1 MSSERGSDVE
11 VRIRPF
17 RPEDAAAVHRWFNN
31 AEATAS
37 LMEVRESFSEADA
50 ERWVARAIE
59 SDETGGEDRK
69 WAIEVE
75 GRAEPVGFTALY
87 GLGRQL
93 APELGAMI
101 GERVR
106 GRGVGREAE
115 RLTVAKAFSEYGAH
129 RVYGRIPA
137 SNEPAKRAVT
147 WQAWKHEGTMREH
160 IRRPDGSLIDC
171 EVWGITRSE
180 WEERWP
186 GEGV

>member
-1 MSSERGSDVE
+1 MTSERGSDVE

-17 RPEDAAAVHRWFNN
+17 RSGDAAAVHRWFNN
-31 AEATAS
+31 PEATSS
-37 LMEVRESFSEADA
+37 LMEVRESFSEEDA
-50 ERWVARAIE
+50 RGWVERAIAAA
-59 SDETGGEDRK
+59 DGGEDRK
-69 WAIEVE
+69 WAIEVGGHE
-75 GRAEPVGFTALY
+75 EPVGFTALY

-115 RLTVAKAFSEYGAH
+115 RLTVAKAFEEFGAH

-137 SNEPAKRAVT
+137 SNEAAKKAVR

-160 IRRPDGSLIDC
+160 IRRPDGTLIDC
-171 EVWGITRSE
+171 ELWGITRSE
-180 WEERWP
+180 WEDRWR
-186 GEGV
+186 GSGG